1 MTVAELMAGKRRSH
15 QHQRIGL
22 RIEITEERDERLV
35 QSTQPAALDPT
46 FEQDQQ
52 IADTRQR
59 AQLSEADIVQRGRQQ
74 IIERAAHANAPG
86 RSCAIGLP

>member
-1 MTVAELMAGKRRSH
+1 MAVAELMTGKRRSH

-22 RIEITEERDERLV
+22 RIEVTEERDERLV

-52 IADTRQR
+52 IADARQR
-59 AQLSEADIVQRGRQQ
+59 VQLSKADVVQCRRQQ

-86 RSCAIGLP
+86 RSCAIGFP